1 MIAMMTDATMMVDE
15 TAVVTEI
22 MIVAIDQEVKIEE
35 DEGTGIDFWNQEA
48 EIAMLLM
55 ETMHNCI
62 QIYSTLN

>member
-1 MIAMMTDATMMVDE
+1 MIAMMTGVVMMMDE
-15 TAVVTEI
+15 TAVVTGI
-22 MIVAIDQEVKIEE
+22 IIVATDQEVEIEE

-55 ETMHNCI
+55 ETTNNCI